1 MSIYALADRLHKT
14 VAEIEQMTI
23 DEFSGWVAYCK
34 IRAEREKHGKRPA
47 A

>member
-1 MSIYALADRLHKT
+1 MAIYALADRLHKT
-14 VAEIEQMTI
+14 VAEIEQMTV